1 MVIFKPTAILVYFKK
16 RKEALKI
23 DLGYHIQKK
32 KTKKNPRC
40 QLFILLCCKQICQQ
54 FLWVKVSEHCGG
66 NNFCSFLVG
75 FGLVGWWFFKKK

>member
-32 KTKKNPRC
+32 KKPKKTPLSALYSAVLQTN
-40 QLFILLCCKQICQQ
+40 LSAISL
-54 FLWVKVSEHCGG
+54 G
-66 NNFCSFLVG
+66 
-75 FGLVGWWFFKKK
+75 